1 MASIASSPDDLDT
14 SRIKEW
20 RSIVTLIVFVATSKP
35 LLTPLLLFVSPKGQ
49 GLMLITGVDLI
60 VLWPFSIPVY
70 VPKLLR
76 DIILKVLSS
85 ARIISPRVDNE
96 QSRKTV
102 YVLGMPLVRFNFPL
116 NLVTA
121 PLAADLF
128 LLAIL

>member
-1 MASIASSPDDLDT
+1 MTSVASSPDDLDT

-35 LLTPLLLFVSPKGQ
+35 SSAQEQEHFADFLNLDIV
-49 GLMLITGVDLI
+49 
-60 VLWPFSIPVY
+60 VLWPFSVPIY
-70 VPKLLR
+70 IPKLLR
-76 DIILKVLSS
+76 DATLKVLSS
-85 ARIISPRVDNE
+85 TRVIAPRVENE
-96 QSRKTV
+96 HRRKAV
-102 YVLGMPLVRFNFPL
+102 HILGIPLVRFNFPL